1 MINFADLNYEQVI
14 DIFLNNLNLDKKK
27 SSMRT
32 NQVWKFY
39 YKKGYS
45 DPNLFSNLTQS
56 LRDEL

>member
-1 MINFADLNYEQVI
+1 
-14 DIFLNNLNLDKKK
+14 
-27 SSMRT
+27 MRA

-56 LRDEL
+56 LRDELSKNNKLFPDLKLKINKYQKMELLNGY